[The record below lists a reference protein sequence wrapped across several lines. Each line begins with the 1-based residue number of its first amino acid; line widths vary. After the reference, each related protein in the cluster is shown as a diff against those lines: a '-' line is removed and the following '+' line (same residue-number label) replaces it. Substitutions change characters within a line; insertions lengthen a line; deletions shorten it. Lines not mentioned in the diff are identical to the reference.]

1 MFLNEEDIPFE
12 FVLSKVSNLYRI
24 DSKIDLRYSND
35 EYSKMNDLPVRDG
48 QYKPLKVLP
57 HLGDQPENK
66 VNYLVM
72 ILVIILKQTKK

>member
-1 MFLNEEDIPFE
+1 MFLNEKDIPFE

-24 DSKIDLRYSND
+24 DSKIEIRYSNEWN

-57 HLGDQPENK
+57 HLGDQPEK
-66 VNYLVM
+66 
-72 ILVIILKQTKK
+72 